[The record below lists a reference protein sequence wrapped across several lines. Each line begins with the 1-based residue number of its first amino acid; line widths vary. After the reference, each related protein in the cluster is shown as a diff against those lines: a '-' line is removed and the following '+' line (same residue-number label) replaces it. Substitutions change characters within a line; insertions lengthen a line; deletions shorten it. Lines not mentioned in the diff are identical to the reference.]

1 MFIDSDADSPADT
14 DRMLVDPDK
23 LERLKKGLEDEV
35 GVIRDWLRVN
45 IKQLTWIE
53 PPGLDPCS
61 QDTVKVMG
69 QHGAVAVDKS
79 QAYLARLQMVAEKL
93 HESAVAYGATDDH
106 NAAAFRPGTR

>member
-1 MFIDSDADSPADT
+1 VLIESGAESPADT

-35 GVIRDWLRVN
+35 GLIRDWLLVN
-45 IKQLTWIE
+45 TKQLTSIE

-61 QDTVKVMG
+61 QDTMKEMG
-69 QHGAVAVDKS
+69 QRGLIAVDKG
-79 QAYLARLQMVAEKL
+79 QAYITRLQTVAEKL

-106 NAAAFRPGTR
+106 NAAEFRPGTR